1 MRVALCFWGLCRSTH
16 LIITSLERQVFGMLQ
31 NADIEYDVYVHTYSI
46 TRPYTNPRSGEYE
59 LQLRNSSWK
68 YLKPNSV
75 LIEDQDER
83 DKKIGLIKYRSKGN
97 PWADE
102 ESQQELPWHS
112 LDNHLR
118 AIWSLK
124 QVTGLWQ
131 ASKES
136 YDWIVYL
143 RPDVRYLTPFDIVWF
158 DILGSKDIGCPDFQQ
173 IAGCN
178 DRFAVCRPEVAKV
191 YGNRFDNALEYSRQK
206 PLHSETF
213 LAETMTMARVS
224 FVPLAIRFVRI
235 RTDGQICPTD
245 IEKLTNCT

>member
-16 LIITSLERQVFGMLQ
+16 LTIASIEQQIFSVLREAGIQV
-31 NADIEYDVYVHTYSI
+31 DVYIHTYSI

-68 YLKPNSV
+68 YLQPKTSLV
-75 LIEDQDER
+75 EDQDEV
-83 DKKIGLIKYRSKGN
+83 DKHLHFSAYRSRGN

-102 ESQQELPWHS
+102 VSQQEAPWHT

-118 AIWSLK
+118 ALWSLK
-124 QVTGLWQ
+124 QVTVLWK
-131 ASKES
+131 ASNKP

-143 RPDVRYLTPFDIVWF
+143 RPDVRYLSPFDIGWF
-158 DILGSKDIGCPDFQQ
+158 EKLESKSVGCPDFQQ

-178 DRFAVCRPEVAKV
+178 DRFAVCQPRMAEV
-191 YGNRFDNALEYSRQK
+191 YGTRFNKALEYSRQK

-213 LAETMTMARVS
+213 LADTMTMSGAT
-224 FVPLAIRFVRI
+224 FVPIAIRFVRI
-235 RTDGQICPTD
+235 RADGQLCPAD
-245 IEKLTNCT
+245 ME

>member
-16 LIITSLERQVFGMLQ
+16 LTLASLEKQVFSVLR
-31 NADIEYDVYVHTYSI
+31 NAGIEYDVYVHTYSI

-59 LQLRNSSWK
+59 LQLRNSAWK
-68 YLKPNSV
+68 YLKPNAV
-75 LIEDQDER
+75 LVEDQDER
-83 DKKIGLIKYRSKGN
+83 DKQIGLTKYRSKGN

-102 ESQQELPWHS
+102 VSQQEAPWHT

-118 AIWSLK
+118 ALWSLK

-131 ASKES
+131 ASNEI

-143 RPDVRYLTPFDIVWF
+143 RPDVRYLTRFDIGWF
-158 DILGSKDIGCPDFQQ
+158 DSLGSKSVGCPDFQQ

-191 YGNRFDNALEYSRQK
+191 YGNRFDKALEYSRQK
-206 PLHSETF
+206 PLHAETF
-213 LAETMTMARVS
+213 LADTMAEVRAGFVS
-224 FVPLAIRFVRI
+224 LPFRFCRI
-235 RTDGQICPTD
+235 RADGQICPAD
-245 IEKLTNCT
+245 LDLL